1 MYATE
6 AAVVRVGRAD
16 HLCDRVVVVTSPL
29 QTFAPST
36 ARRARPDPRQGRR
49 ASLSRGTPTALRRG
63 TRVSWS
69 SGLLLHNRQ
78 APKHTH
84 DRARRAAQPP
94 DTLSRAPRP
103 HMRPQCDGGVSAP
116 PRASMAAAAG
126 RRWSPLTRR
135 GSAASPTP
143 ASTSRGRMSRRKGE
157 RRGQEWACTRAL
169 WAGRARSS
177 ARRTVAAAAAAG
189 RGTCRGGRR
198 APRRRKHP
206 LRSSASARGAA
217 GAAT

>member
-1 MYATE
+1 MRPCGGRYVAVTDFQPSTRRRDR
-6 AAVVRVGRAD
+6 AAARPSRVALSGRAD
-16 HLCDRVVVVTSPL
+16 GPAT
-29 QTFAPST
+29 
-36 ARRARPDPRQGRR
+36 
-49 ASLSRGTPTALRRG
+49 G

-84 DRARRAAQPP
+84 DRARRAARPP
-94 DTLSRAPRP
+94 ATLSRAPRP

-206 LRSSASARGAA
+206 LRISASARGAA